1 MHNTSV
7 LYCYWEIATEMC
19 VCVRVCYITCDMD
32 FQFVPSDP
40 VCFDKLSRC
49 D

>member
-1 MHNTSV
+1 MEG
-7 LYCYWEIATEMC
+7 LC
-19 VCVRVCYITCDMD
+19 VYIYIYIYDMD
-32 FQFVPSDP
+32 FQFIPSDP